1 MDEIP
6 LSVAVH
12 GSLICAIIGSTFEH
26 LSRGKELFNPFFRT
40 KVSKTGASL
49 RNLLVCAVVGGAFAY
64 FVSMV
69 FYAPDT
75 PIRAVFIGFV
85 VTPYV
90 HENRVTQFLTKKVR

>member
-1 MDEIP
+1 MNEIP
-6 LSVAVH
+6 LSLTVH
-12 GSLICAIIGSTFEH
+12 GSLACAILGSTFEH

-40 KVSKTGASL
+40 KVSKTQGSLPNILICTLVGA
-49 RNLLVCAVVGGAFAY
+49 AFAY
-64 FVSMV
+64 FVSMI

-75 PIRAVFIGFV
+75 PLRAVFIGFV